1 MSSGGKRQSRN
12 EAKRQSMEKPPI
24 PLVPYLT
31 ALSQACE
38 EVEDVTHRVQLAP
51 NVADAPHST

>member
-1 MSSGGKRQSRN
+1 
-12 EAKRQSMEKPPI
+12 MEKPPI

>member
-24 PLVPYLT
+24 PLVPNLT
-31 ALSQACE
+31 APSQACE

-51 NVADAPHST
+51 NIADAPPST